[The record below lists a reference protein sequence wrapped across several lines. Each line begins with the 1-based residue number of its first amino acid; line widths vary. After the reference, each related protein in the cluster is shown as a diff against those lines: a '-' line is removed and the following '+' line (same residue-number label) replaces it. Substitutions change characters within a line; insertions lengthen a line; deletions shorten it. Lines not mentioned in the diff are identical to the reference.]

1 MSVEQ
6 EAREEW
12 FGGWSRYVA
21 KGKSESTTMSVVCD
35 LHSDSISLTQQRAHV
50 DFQIVVFI
58 LG

>member
-6 EAREEW
+6 EAREDW

-21 KGKSESTTMSVVCD
+21 KGKSESITMSVVSN
-35 LHSDSISLTQQRAHV
+35 LHSDSIGFTQQRAHV
-50 DFQIVVFI
+50 DFQVVVFI